1 MTSSLAVQVVNQP
14 AGPVLTLPLVPLTE
28 AKEEEEEEEVRK
40 IASSGWGDE
49 GGEVQASP
57 RSSPGGV
64 NEQGQGGSVQGSPP
78 SGGKKRALGQ
88 AGGGEEEDSDE
99 EMAPSKRVKQ
109 PHAFEYYIHFVHW
122 DRRMD
127 MWYKSATLAR
137 QTIAQI
143 LITSITILIVIIV
156 IVIVIIITT
165 TTMAITIIFPPLTG
179 WTGSCSP

>member
-1 MTSSLAVQVVNQP
+1 MASSLAVQVVNQP
-14 AGPVLTLPLVPLTE
+14 VGPVLTLPLVPLTE

-49 GGEVQASP
+49 GGEEVQASP

-64 NEQGQGGSVQGSPP
+64 SGQGQGGGVQGSPP

-99 EMAPSKRVKQ
+99 EMAPSKGAKQ
-109 PHAFEYYIHFVHW
+109 LHAFEYYIHFVHW

-127 MWYKSATLAR
+127 MWYNSTTLAQ

-143 LITSITILIVIIV
+143 LITSITTF
-156 IVIVIIITT
+156 IVIIILVIVITT
-165 TTMAITIIFPPLTG
+165 MTMAITIIPSRPLVRERLK
-179 WTGSCSP
+179 